1 VAEAVNGLVRVGD
14 RGGEIGSIVTDSRTL
29 QPGDFFIA
37 LRGDRFDA
45 HEFVAEAF
53 QRGAIGA
60 IVERGFVGSA
70 SRPSTDARGALSDV
84 AGRNPADDARAG
96 SADDMRRAGSADD
109 ISRAGSAEP
118 TRPGIIEVDDTTK
131 ALQDLAHAVRRAS
144 GTKVVA
150 ITGSAGKTTTKEAIA
165 EFLSVRYRVVKN
177 KGNLNNHI
185 GLPLSL
191 LQLRERPDVAVME
204 LGMNHAG
211 EISTLVAVAEPET
224 RVWTNVGDAHIGF
237 FASPDAI
244 ADAKAE
250 ILEGAGKDHVLVCNA
265 DDPRVMAR
273 AARFAGRTLTFGTS
287 SGATVR
293 AEEAQSLGIDG
304 MRTRITSPAGDRVL
318 QTSLLGRGNLANVLA
333 ATAVALEF
341 AVPLDDIVAAAARLR
356 PADRRGAVR
365 RLRGG
370 IVLIDDSYNSSPSAL
385 AAALDVVARETR
397 VSRKVAVLGEMLELG
412 EHSLSLHRAS
422 GRTAAA
428 AGLRLLFAIGG
439 PPARALADAAV
450 EAGMPA
456 SAVRYAERSEAA
468 ARDIAA
474 AINAG
479 DLVLVKG
486 SRGTRTDIVAD
497 RIAAEFA

>member
-1 VAEAVNGLVRVGD
+1 VAEAVGGQIRSGD
-14 RGGEIGSIVTDSRTL
+14 PGGEIGNIVTDTRTL

-37 LRGDRFDA
+37 LRGARFDA
-45 HEFVAEAF
+45 HEFVSEAF
-53 QRGAIGA
+53 ERGAIGA
-60 IVERGFVGSA
+60 IVERGFAGSA
-70 SRPSTDARGALSDV
+70 A
-84 AGRNPADDARAG
+84 RNPAYVRKAD
-96 SADDMRRAGSADD
+96 SAEIDVRRAGSAEIDVR
-109 ISRAGSAEP
+109 RAGSAP
-118 TRPGIIEVDDTTK
+118 RTRHSVIEVNDTTK
-131 ALQDLAHAVRRAS
+131 ALQDLAHAVRKAS
-144 GTKVVA
+144 GTKVIA

-165 EFLSVRYRVVKN
+165 EFLSGRFHVVKN

-211 EISTLVAVAEPET
+211 EISTLVAIAEPET

-237 FASPDAI
+237 FLSPDAI

-250 ILEGAGKDHVLVCNA
+250 ILERAVPAHVLVCNA
-265 DDPRVMAR
+265 DDPRVMSR
-273 AARFAGRTLTFGTS
+273 AAAFAGRTLTFGTAA
-287 SGATVR
+287 GATIR
-293 AEEAQSLGIDG
+293 AAELENLGIEG
-304 MRTRITSPAGDRVL
+304 MRARVITPAGERVL
-318 QTSLLGRGNLANVLA
+318 YTPLLGRGNLANVLA
-333 ATAVALEF
+333 ATAVALDF
-341 AVPLDDIVAAAARLR
+341 TVPLDDIVAAAKRLK

-385 AAALDVVARETR
+385 AAALEVVGREAR

-412 EHSLSLHRAS
+412 EHSMALHRAS
-422 GRTAAA
+422 GRAAAA

-439 PPARALADAAV
+439 RSARALADAAI

-456 SAVRYAERSEAA
+456 ATVRYAEKSEIA

-474 AINAG
+474 AVKAG